1 MNQHLMAEVNF
12 MAPGEKEEGTGG
24 EYECPD
30 SKVPAWFNNST
41 FWANIQISLSES
53 QCLNSML
60 SSERAVNVETLLPLL
75 SVSVSVISRLITE
88 CF

>member
-1 MNQHLMAEVNF
+1 
-12 MAPGEKEEGTGG
+12 MAPGEEEGTGG

-30 SKVPAWFNNST
+30 SKVIRNVPPRFNNST
-41 FWANIQISLSES
+41 FWANIQIFLSES
-53 QCLNSML
+53 QCLHSM

-75 SVSVSVISRLITE
+75 FVSVSVIGRQITE

>member
-12 MAPGEKEEGTGG
+12 MAPGEEEGTGG

-30 SKVPAWFNNST
+30 SKVIRNVPAWFNNST
-41 FWANIQISLSES
+41 FWAFFLSD
-53 QCLNSML
+53 
-60 SSERAVNVETLLPLL
+60 SERAVNVETLLPLL
-75 SVSVSVISRLITE
+75 FVSVSVISRQITE